1 MAQPSNKNSTDNLA
15 ARAGRWSAQH
25 RKKAIFG
32 WLTFVILAVFI
43 GGSVGTKT
51 LSDEE
56 YGIGESGRADK
67 AVSAHF
73 PDKDSESVL
82 VQSQNG
88 AKNSSPEYRQVV
100 QSVVTSLEGTK
111 HVSNVQSPYAE
122 DNQGTLSEDGK
133 SALVTFEMTGD
144 NTEDQVVAALNTVS
158 KLDKQETGY
167 RIEEFGDARTD
178 RALSQA
184 FEDDFRKA
192 EVTSLPITLIILI
205 LAFGALLAAFVP
217 LLLAIT
223 AVAAAISLIGPISQI
238 WPVDEAISSVV
249 LLIGLAVGVDYSM
262 FYLRREREERA
273 AGRSEEAA
281 LQAAAATSG
290 RAVLVSGITVI
301 AAMAGMY
308 FGGAATFISFATGTI
323 LVVAIAVIGSLTVLP
338 AVLSKLGD
346 RVNKGRVPF
355 LKPEKRTGEPRAWS
369 WVLDRVLKRPLISAI
384 AAVSV
389 LVVLAI
395 PVFHIHTADTGVDG
409 LPRSI
414 GIMKTYDRMQAAF
427 PGEQFTADIVLQGD
441 NLDKGQVQAAA
452 QQLREIARDSD
463 QFNEPVTIDQ
473 SPDGK
478 VAVIEVPLAGS
489 GSDDTSLN
497 AVKSLRSDVV
507 PEVLP
512 QVNGGELVGVSG
524 FSAGSL
530 DFNEVMASHI
540 WYVFAFVFA
549 VAFLLLLV
557 TFRSVV
563 IPIKAIALNVL
574 SVAAAMG
581 IVTYVFQDGHFEGFL
596 NFDSTG
602 AVSSWFPLMLFVI
615 LFGLSMDYHV
625 FILSRIKEAVD
636 RGESTDDAVSHGI
649 KSTAGVVTAA
659 AMVMVGVF
667 GIFATL
673 QFVDMK
679 QFGVGLATAVL
690 IDATL
695 VRGVLLPATMK
706 LLGDWNWYL
715 PKWLEW
721 IPKGPALEG
730 SPEPHTPERA
740 PLRPDPQ
747 PAEA

>member
-1 MAQPSNKNSTDNLA
+1 
-15 ARAGRWSAQH
+15 
-25 RKKAIFG
+25 
-32 WLTFVILAVFI
+32 
-43 GGSVGTKT
+43 
-51 LSDEE
+51 
-56 YGIGESGRADK
+56 
-67 AVSAHF
+67 
-73 PDKDSESVL
+73 
-82 VQSQNG
+82 
-88 AKNSSPEYRQVV
+88 
-100 QSVVTSLEGTK
+100 
-111 HVSNVQSPYAE
+111 
-122 DNQGTLSEDGK
+122 
-133 SALVTFEMTGD
+133 
-144 NTEDQVVAALNTVS
+144 
-158 KLDKQETGY
+158 
-167 RIEEFGDARTD
+167 
-178 RALSQA
+178 
-184 FEDDFRKA
+184 
-192 EVTSLPITLIILI
+192 
-205 LAFGALLAAFVP
+205 
-217 LLLAIT
+217 
-223 AVAAAISLIGPISQI
+223 
-238 WPVDEAISSVV
+238 
-249 LLIGLAVGVDYSM
+249 
-262 FYLRREREERA
+262 
-273 AGRSEEAA
+273 
-281 LQAAAATSG
+281 
-290 RAVLVSGITVI
+290 
-301 AAMAGMY
+301 
-308 FGGAATFISFATGTI
+308 
-323 LVVAIAVIGSLTVLP
+323 
-338 AVLSKLGD
+338 
-346 RVNKGRVPF
+346 
-355 LKPEKRTGEPRAWS
+355 
-369 WVLDRVLKRPLISAI
+369 
-384 AAVSV
+384 
-389 LVVLAI
+389 
-395 PVFHIHTADTGVDG
+395 
-409 LPRSI
+409 
-414 GIMKTYDRMQAAF
+414 
-427 PGEQFTADIVLQGD
+427 
-441 NLDKGQVQAAA
+441 
-452 QQLREIARDSD
+452 
-463 QFNEPVTIDQ
+463 
-473 SPDGK
+473 
-478 VAVIEVPLAGS
+478 VIEVPLAGS
-489 GSDDTSLN
+489 GSDSTSLN

-540 WYVFAFVFA
+540 WYVFAFVFS

-706 LLGDWNWYL
+706 MLGDWNWYL

-730 SPEPHTPERA
+730 SPEPHAPERA

>member
-1 MAQPSNKNSTDNLA
+1 
-15 ARAGRWSAQH
+15 
-25 RKKAIFG
+25 
-32 WLTFVILAVFI
+32 
-43 GGSVGTKT
+43 
-51 LSDEE
+51 
-56 YGIGESGRADK
+56 
-67 AVSAHF
+67 
-73 PDKDSESVL
+73 
-82 VQSQNG
+82 
-88 AKNSSPEYRQVV
+88 
-100 QSVVTSLEGTK
+100 
-111 HVSNVQSPYAE
+111 
-122 DNQGTLSEDGK
+122 
-133 SALVTFEMTGD
+133 
-144 NTEDQVVAALNTVS
+144 
-158 KLDKQETGY
+158 
-167 RIEEFGDARTD
+167 
-178 RALSQA
+178 
-184 FEDDFRKA
+184 
-192 EVTSLPITLIILI
+192 
-205 LAFGALLAAFVP
+205 
-217 LLLAIT
+217 
-223 AVAAAISLIGPISQI
+223 
-238 WPVDEAISSVV
+238 
-249 LLIGLAVGVDYSM
+249 
-262 FYLRREREERA
+262 
-273 AGRSEEAA
+273 
-281 LQAAAATSG
+281 
-290 RAVLVSGITVI
+290 
-301 AAMAGMY
+301 
-308 FGGAATFISFATGTI
+308 
-323 LVVAIAVIGSLTVLP
+323 
-338 AVLSKLGD
+338 
-346 RVNKGRVPF
+346 
-355 LKPEKRTGEPRAWS
+355 
-369 WVLDRVLKRPLISAI
+369 
-384 AAVSV
+384 V

-395 PVFHIHTADTGVDG
+395 PVLHIHTADTGVDG

-427 PGEQFTADIVLQGD
+427 PGEQFSADIVLQGD

-540 WYVFAFVFA
+540 WYVFAFVFS

-636 RGESTDDAVSHGI
+636 RGESTNDAVSHGI

-673 QFVDMK
+673 QFIDMK

-721 IPKGPALEG
+721 LPKGPALEG
-730 SPEPHTPERA
+730 SPEAHKPERA
-740 PLRPDPQ
+740 PVRHDPQ

>member
-1 MAQPSNKNSTDNLA
+1 MAQPPNKNSTDNLA

-25 RKKAIFG
+25 RKKAILG
-32 WLTFVILAVFI
+32 WLAFVVLAVFI

-88 AKNSSPEYRQVV
+88 AKNTSPEFRQVV
-100 QSVVTSLEGTK
+100 QSVVTSLEGK
-111 HVSNVQSPYAE
+111 RQLRNVQSPYAE
-122 DNQGTLSEDGK
+122 DNQGTLSADGK
-133 SALVTFEMTGD
+133 SALVTFEIPGD
-144 NTEDQVVAALNTVS
+144 NTEDKVDTALTAVS
-158 KLDKQETGY
+158 KLDRQETGY
-167 RIEEFGDARTD
+167 RIEEFGDASAD
-178 RALSQA
+178 KALSQA

-281 LQAAAATSG
+281 LEAAAATSG

-395 PVFHIHTADTGVDG
+395 PVLHIHTADTGVDG

-427 PGEQFTADIVLQGD
+427 PGEQFSADIVLQGD
-441 NLDKGQVQAAA
+441 NLDKGQIQAAA

-497 AVKSLRSDVV
+497 AVKTLRSDVV

-540 WYVFAFVFA
+540 WYVFAFVFS

-563 IPIKAIALNVL
+563 IPIKAIALNIL

-636 RGESTDDAVSHGI
+636 RGESTEDAVSHGI

-659 AMVMVGVF
+659 AIVMVGVF

-673 QFVDMK
+673 QFIDMK

-706 LLGDWNWYL
+706 LLGNWNWYL
-715 PKWLEW
+715 PSWLEW
-721 IPKGPALEG
+721 LPKGPALEG
-730 SPEPHTPERA
+730 SPEPHEPERA